1 MFWKETDLQETF
13 LKHTEIST
21 IEAQLK
27 EKKKLPM
34 ILDTA
39 KVLVLTPKVNS
50 NASIDLSK
58 LATGRGLQHQAKKR

>member
-39 KVLVLTPKVNS
+39 KVLVLSPKVNS
-50 NASIDLSK
+50 NASTDLSE

>member
-39 KVLVLTPKVNS
+39 KVLVLSPKVNS
-50 NASIDLSK
+50 NASIDLSE

>member
-27 EKKKLPM
+27 EKKKATY
-34 ILDTA
+34 D
-39 KVLVLTPKVNS
+39 S
-50 NASIDLSK
+50 GYSQSASTHSK
-58 LATGRGLQHQAKKR
+58 SKF